1 MHLKQYIKKVGGVQT
16 FYRIYDYYAQSA
28 VPQIK
33 LKAGRAGMAKEILDA
48 IFRKAPEGVFVFI
61 SDLANYTYSD
71 RQPKIASIVTIATDR
86 RRGKEEFKAE
96 LKKSAGIQ

>member
-33 LKAGRAGMAKEILDA
+33 LKAGRAGLAKEIQDA
-48 IFRKAPEGVFVFI
+48 VFSGAPKGFL
-61 SDLANYTYSD
+61 SS
-71 RQPKIASIVTIATDR
+71 
-86 RRGKEEFKAE
+86 
-96 LKKSAGIQ
+96 SAIWRIILIQIGNQR